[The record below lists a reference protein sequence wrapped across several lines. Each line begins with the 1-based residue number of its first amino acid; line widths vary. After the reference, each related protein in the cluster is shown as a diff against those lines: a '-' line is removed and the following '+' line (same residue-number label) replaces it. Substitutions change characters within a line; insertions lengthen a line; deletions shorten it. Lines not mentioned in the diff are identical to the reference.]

1 MKRSK
6 GMKHYI
12 LYNPL
17 AGHDHKP
24 ENVDLLTRDI
34 PGECVIIDV
43 TAPEGY
49 AMKLS
54 DLSPDDVITISG
66 GDGTLN
72 KFINTID
79 PDKIPCTVYYHAS
92 GSGNDFLND
101 IDDGSGERFIK
112 LNPYLKHLPTVIVNG
127 EKHRFINGV
136 GFGIDGYCCE
146 RGDELKAKGRAVN
159 YTMIAVF
166 GLFFKYKPVNARVTV
181 DGKEYSFK
189 RVYVAPTMN
198 GRCYGGGMKATPHQ
212 DRLAGDGVSFMCLH
226 SVGRIKVLIALS
238 ASFKGE
244 HVKYTDAVT
253 IIKGREVEVEFDSP
267 CSLQIDGETIRDVKK
282 YKVIY

>member
-1 MKRSK
+1 
-6 GMKHYI
+6 MKHFI
-12 LYNPL
+12 LYNPT
-17 AGHDHKP
+17 AGHGHKP
-24 ENVDLLTRDI
+24 DDVSLLKRDI
-34 PGECVIIDV
+34 PGECVLIDV

-49 AMKLS
+49 AKKLS
-54 DLSPDDVITISG
+54 DLSPDDVITVSG

-79 PDKIPCTVYYHAS
+79 PDSIPCTVYYHAS

-101 IDDGSGERFIK
+101 ISDGSGEKFIK
-112 LNPYLKHLPTVIVNG
+112 LNPYLKNLPTVIVNG
-127 EKHRFINGV
+127 ESHRFINGV

-146 RGDELKAKGRAVN
+146 RGDELKAQGKKVN
-159 YTMIAVF
+159 YTMIAVI

-198 GRCYGGGMKATPHQ
+198 GRCYGGGMQPTPHQ
-212 DRLAGDGVSFMCLH
+212 DRLAGDGVSFMALH
-226 SVGRIKVLIALS
+226 SVGRIKVLVALS

-267 CSLQIDGETIRDVKK
+267 CSLQIDGETIKNVKK
-282 YKVIY
+282 YKVIAK

>member
-1 MKRSK
+1 
-6 GMKHYI
+6 MKHYI

-24 ENVDLLTRDI
+24 ENVDLLKRDI

-43 TAPEGY
+43 TAPGGY
-49 AMKLS
+49 ATKLS

-101 IDDGSGERFIK
+101 VSDGSGERFIK
-112 LNPYLKHLPTVIVNG
+112 LNPYLEHLPTVIVNG
-127 EKHRFINGV
+127 VSHRFINGI
-136 GFGIDGYCCE
+136 GFGLDGYACQK
-146 RGDELKAKGRAVN
+146 GDELKAKGKKVN
-159 YTMIAVF
+159 YTIIAVK
-166 GLFFKYKPVNARVTV
+166 GLFFDFKPRNAKVTI

-189 RVYVAPTMN
+189 KVVAAPTMN
-198 GRCYGGGMKATPHQ
+198 GRCYGGGMKATPYQ
-212 DRLAGDGVSFMCLH
+212 DRLAGDGVSFMALH
-226 SVGRIKVLIALS
+226 SVNKIKALIALS

-244 HVKYTDAVT
+244 HIKYTDALT
-253 IIKGREVEVEFDSP
+253 IIKGREVEVEFDIP
-267 CSLQIDGETIRDVKK
+267 CALQIDGETIRDVKS